1 MKRVEY
7 VIFML
12 FAFIMFSCSN
22 EDNDTER
29 HIMKDGKVVYT
40 YPDVKFYG
48 DKESFRDAVLENRE
62 HNDSVKDDLER
73 HKDSLYG
80 YNGELKYDK
89 WEKAK
94 FGSWISDYGLT
105 PGAVYFVSAVKVLK
119 YIPATYEDWVV
130 TGEYFTHDED
140 SIGAYADYNNGKVGF
155 VLNPNMSY
163 GYYEATTFVKCISY
177 DVEGNTVGVYF
188 PVSPDKLK
196 WKFFKTKAIW

>member
-62 HNDSVKDDLER
+62 HNDSVR
-73 HKDSLYG
+73 MIW
-80 YNGELKYDK
+80 NGIRIRCTD
-89 WEKAK
+89 
-94 FGSWISDYGLT
+94 T
-105 PGAVYFVSAVKVLK
+105 MV
-119 YIPATYEDWVV
+119 
-130 TGEYFTHDED
+130 
-140 SIGAYADYNNGKVGF
+140 N
-155 VLNPNMSY
+155 
-163 GYYEATTFVKCISY
+163 
-177 DVEGNTVGVYF
+177 
-188 PVSPDKLK
+188 
-196 WKFFKTKAIW
+196 